1 MMKKLIAFSLVLF
14 FGCAAL
20 LAQSPVGRWKTID
33 DATGKVRSIVEVYEY
48 QGKLYGKIID
58 LLNRTADEDVDPICK
73 VCPGARKDKKVKG
86 MVILSGLA
94 KSGSEWTGGNILD
107 PKNGKEY
114 SCTLSMENAD
124 KLKVRG
130 YIGFSMI
137 GRTQYWLRDK

>member
-1 MMKKLIAFSLVLF
+1 MMKKLIAFSLVLLF
-14 FGCAAL
+14 ASVTLMG
-20 LAQSPVGRWKTID
+20 QTPVGKWKTID
-33 DATGKVRSIVEVYEY
+33 DATGKVRSIVEIYEY
-48 QGKLYGKIID
+48 QGKLYGKILE
-58 LLNRTADEDVDPICK
+58 LLNRTPDEDVDPICK

-86 MVILSGLA
+86 MVILSGLS